1 MKRKVKLLSI
11 ALILSSFLAACSE
24 QTIPIEEHVNDVKA
38 EQTTSHLAT
47 EVKEA
52 NGSHPADWSYEGD
65 TGPAHWGELDPT
77 YAGCSKGKEQ
87 SPINIEPSQIKE
99 SEMKVDMTIQYEPT
113 TVTLENTGNT
123 IQANPITKRNMIVL
137 NDKEYALEQFHFH
150 TPSEHQFNGKSSPM
164 ELHLVHKD
172 PYGKLAVLGVM
183 IQEGNE
189 NERLAAAWNVLPKKT
204 SEKTIVK
211 EPVDVKSLLP
221 QKQTN
226 FHYNG
231 SLTTPPCTEGI
242 KWLVFE
248 HPIYMSKD
256 QIQAFKDL
264 FPDNHR
270 PVQPI
275 NDREIIKN

>member
-1 MKRKVKLLSI
+1 MKTKAKLLSI
-11 ALILSSFLAACSE
+11 ALILSGFLASCSE
-24 QTIPIEEHVNDVKA
+24 QTIPIEENVNDVKA
-38 EQTTSHLAT
+38 EQTTSQLET

-65 TGPAHWGELDPT
+65 TGPEYWGELDPS
-77 YAGCSKGKEQ
+77 YAACSKGKEQ
-87 SPINIEPSQIKE
+87 SPINIESSQIKD
-99 SEMKVDMTIQYEPT
+99 SDTKADMTIQYEPT
-113 TVTLENTGNT
+113 TVTLENTGYT
-123 IQANPITKRNMIVL
+123 IQANPITKRNIIVL
-137 NDKEYALEQFHFH
+137 NNKEYALEQFHFH
-150 TPSEHQFNGKSSPM
+150 TPSEHQFNSKNFPM

-189 NERLAAAWNVLPKKT
+189 NEKLAAAWNALPKKA

-221 QKQTN
+221 QKQTA
-226 FHYNG
+226 FHYDG
-231 SLTTPPCTEGI
+231 SLTTPPCTEGV
-242 KWLVFE
+242 KWLVYE
-248 HPIYMSKD
+248 QPIYMSKD
-256 QIQAFKDL
+256 QIQAFKER